1 MELNV
6 VTNAP
11 ARRRI
16 PSAPKGSCV
25 DPNKRP
31 DDMARII
38 TPELADKR
46 ANVAAVI
53 QEIFEKDIR
62 RRVKI
67 KNVSVFNQVR
77 DYVINNFGAT
87 TSLASIQSDLESK
100 QDVRVKRETLARRVA
115 RSASSALE
123 SWNATSSSGTRRWA
137 THTFRSP

>member
-1 MELNV
+1 M
-6 VTNAP
+6 
-11 ARRRI
+11 
-16 PSAPKGSCV
+16 

-67 KNVSVFNQVR
+67 KNVSVFN
-77 DYVINNFGAT
+77 
-87 TSLASIQSDLESK
+87 
-100 QDVRVKRETLARRVA
+100 
-115 RSASSALE
+115 
-123 SWNATSSSGTRRWA
+123 
-137 THTFRSP
+137 

>member
-1 MELNV
+1 M
-6 VTNAP
+6 
-11 ARRRI
+11 
-16 PSAPKGSCV
+16 

-31 DDMARII
+31 DDMARI
-38 TPELADKR
+38 TTSGLADKR
-46 ANVAAVI
+46 AYVAAVI
-53 QEIFEKDIR
+53 QGIFEKEIR
-62 RRVKI
+62 GRVKI
-67 KNVSVFNQVR
+67 KNVSVFNQMR